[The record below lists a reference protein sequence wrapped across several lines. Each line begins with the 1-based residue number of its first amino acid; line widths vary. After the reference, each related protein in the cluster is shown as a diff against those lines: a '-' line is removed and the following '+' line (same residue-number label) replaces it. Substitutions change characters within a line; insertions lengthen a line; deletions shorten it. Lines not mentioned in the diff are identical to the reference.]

1 MKNHPTFTAQTPSF
15 HPAKTPLTPLL
26 HKYIYIY
33 IVPPLPIPLT
43 VHPFVHHNLNTPT
56 DPRPHNFNEE
66 LNSKAKMLVSIF
78 LALFLPCAG
87 MSTVF
92 LVYIILLWFNS
103 RSEEAEAE
111 ARASAPKPETNN
123 GLSDSELDRIP
134 IVSGRELVMG
144 NDCAVCLDDIEADQ
158 RARLLPGCN
167 HGFHL
172 QCADTWLSK
181 NRICPLCRNS
191 LDPELFQATEA
202 NPC

>member
-1 MKNHPTFTAQTPSF
+1 
-15 HPAKTPLTPLL
+15 
-26 HKYIYIY
+26 
-33 IVPPLPIPLT
+33 
-43 VHPFVHHNLNTPT
+43 
-56 DPRPHNFNEE
+56 
-66 LNSKAKMLVSIF
+66 MLVSIF

-103 RSEEAEAE
+103 RSEEAHAE
-111 ARASAPKPETNN
+111 APKPETKK

-134 IVSGRELVMG
+134 IVCGGELVMG

-158 RARLLPGCN
+158 PARLLPGCN

-181 NRICPLCRNS
+181 NRICPLCRSS
-191 LDPELFQATEA
+191 LDPELFEATEA